1 MVWSNKP
8 TTFKIENKTVAEYYK
23 GNFNLLWNQEAVV
36 LRGHE
41 NIERNFWNMLNELK
55 EGDEYYVLGA
65 SWHGKKD
72 KIPEFYKKFHEERQR
87 RKIKAKFLFV
97 SGTESVV
104 NKYIFLYQEFGEVKF
119 LPQGIY
125 EGIQVNLYNK
135 KVIFQIWREKEPIVI
150 LIEDEKMYKTFKTY
164 FDLLWN
170 SK

>member
-1 MVWSNKP
+1 M
-8 TTFKIENKTVAEYYK
+8 
-23 GNFNLLWNQEAVV
+23 
-36 LRGHE
+36 
-41 NIERNFWNMLNELK
+41 
-55 EGDEYYVLGA
+55 
-65 SWHGKKD
+65 
-72 KIPEFYKKFHEERQR
+72 
-87 RKIKAKFLFV
+87 FV